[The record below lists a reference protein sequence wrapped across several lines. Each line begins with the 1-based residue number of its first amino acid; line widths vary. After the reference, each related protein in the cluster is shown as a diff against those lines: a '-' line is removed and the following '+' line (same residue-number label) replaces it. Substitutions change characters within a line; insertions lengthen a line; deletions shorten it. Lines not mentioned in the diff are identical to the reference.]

1 MADKNK
7 LYPHLMP
14 REIIIWEKWLELN
27 QQRFE
32 LYEYDIRVGES
43 IIPPPNI
50 DANIAQMAVDLAKK
64 RIDVLAST
72 AGQPTIIEIKDW
84 AGLTAVGQL
93 LSYPLLFA
101 REFPEAPGPAVLLIA
116 TRLTPDIGF
125 ILDTYQIPY
134 ELVTL

>member
-64 RIDVLAST
+64 
-72 AGQPTIIEIKDW
+72 P
-84 AGLTAVGQL
+84 QL
-93 LSYPLLFA
+93 PAPL
-101 REFPEAPGPAVLLIA
+101 RPRVPRGP
-116 TRLTPDIGF
+116 RSRGPSHRDP
-125 ILDTYQIPY
+125 LDS
-134 ELVTL
+134 